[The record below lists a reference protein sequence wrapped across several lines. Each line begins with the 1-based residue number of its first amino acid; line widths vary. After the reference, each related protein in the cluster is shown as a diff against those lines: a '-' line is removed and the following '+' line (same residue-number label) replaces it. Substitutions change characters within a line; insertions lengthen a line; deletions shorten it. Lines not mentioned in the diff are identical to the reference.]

1 MKGKMKMSKEKMS
14 LVLMVVLVALGNVA
28 IGQESLKNV
37 VEQQGFAWM
46 AGQWKATTD
55 DGQDIV
61 LSYQWAVKG
70 HAIVSTF
77 KMGDNSSQGMIYLD
91 ADEQQVRQFS
101 VDSRGRATKATWD
114 ARDGKAIAKTQMT
127 DEYGQTTDVAIA
139 YSKIDDANMKVE
151 VFGLENGELSDYA
164 WFEITFKKQKK

>member
-1 MKGKMKMSKEKMS
+1 MS
-14 LVLMVVLVALGNVA
+14 LVLMVVLVAIGNVA
-28 IGQESLKNV
+28 IGQENLKNV

-46 AGQWKATTD
+46 EGQWKATTD
-55 DGQDIV
+55 DGQEIV
-61 LSYQWAVKG
+61 VAYQWAVKG

-77 KMGDNSSQGMIYLD
+77 KMGENSSQGMIYFD
-91 ADEQQVRQFS
+91 AEQQQVRQFS

-114 ARDGKAIAKTQMT
+114 VQDGKAIAKTQMT

-139 YSKIDDANMKVE
+139 YSKIDGTNMKVE
-151 VFGLENGELSDYA
+151 VYGLENGELSDYA

>member
-1 MKGKMKMSKEKMS
+1 MRKERMGM
-14 LVLMVVLVALGNVA
+14 VLMVVLVTLGNVT
-28 IGQESLKNV
+28 IGQESLKNI

-46 AGQWKATTD
+46 AGQWKAATD
-55 DGQDIV
+55 DGQEIV
-61 LSYQWAVKG
+61 ISYQWAVKG
-70 HAIVSTF
+70 HAIVTTF

-114 ARDGKAIAKTQMT
+114 VQDGKAIAKTQMT
-127 DEYGQTTDVAIA
+127 DEYGQTTDIAIA
-139 YSKIDDANMKVE
+139 YSKIDDTNMKAE

-164 WFEITFKKQKK
+164 WFEVNFKKQKKK